1 VHSMLSAR
9 LMHRSS
15 SKVFGTY
22 SHVVVVVVGE
32 CMRLSK
38 GRVVSDEGGECIA

>member
-9 LMHRSS
+9 LVHRSS

-22 SHVVVVVVGE
+22 SHVVVVGE